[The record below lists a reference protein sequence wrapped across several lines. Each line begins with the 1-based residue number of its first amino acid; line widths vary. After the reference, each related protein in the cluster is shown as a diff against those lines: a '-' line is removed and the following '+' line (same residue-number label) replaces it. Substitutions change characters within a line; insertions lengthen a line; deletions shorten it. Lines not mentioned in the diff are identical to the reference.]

1 VRWRWRI
8 YTFDLERHRQEDSL
22 RQILRNHAI
31 AIEKIKRGSK
41 VDSSSHL
48 LKEEEEREKEQEK
61 KKEKEQ
67 KKKRN

>member
-1 VRWRWRI
+1 M
-8 YTFDLERHRQEDSL
+8 
-22 RQILRNHAI
+22 RNHAI

-67 KKKRN
+67 KKKRK